1 MKRGLYIHIPFCKQ
15 KCLYCDFASYPGQE
29 SLLDDYLAALSHEAA
44 LNKEIACQT
53 LYVGGGTPSLLAVHQ
68 LQRLAKIIRKNFQP
82 VPAFLESTFEAN
94 PESLTPQKI
103 AVLRQL
109 GFNRLSMGLQSFH
122 DDELKT
128 LGRIH
133 TAAQFLQVY
142 AAAQAGGFENI
153 NVDLIAGLPGQT
165 LESFSSGLHRL
176 VDLHPQHLSVYGLQI
191 EEGTPFYTRGIVC
204 DDALMRQMLEHTHDF
219 LTAAGYHHYE
229 ISNYALPGYEAKHNT
244 LYWQS
249 AEYVGLGCAAA
260 SYRGGVRRQNTPVLK
275 DYIFDMLNGKS
286 PLVFS
291 EQLTGK
297 ARVGEGLL
305 LALRLLDGLYLSDE
319 QKEFFGPAI
328 EKHVQN
334 GLLTQDHKKV
344 KLSKEGLYLANEVFR
359 SFVAPFEDACM

>member
-1 MKRGLYIHIPFCKQ
+1 MKRGLYIHIPFCKK
-15 KCLYCDFASYPGQE
+15 KCNYCDFASFSGQE
-29 SLLDDYLAALSHEAA
+29 NLLDAYLGALKHEAA

-68 LQRLAKIIRKNFQP
+68 LQRLAKIIRQNFTP
-82 VPAFLESTFEAN
+82 VSAFQESTFEAN
-94 PESLTPQKI
+94 PESITPSKI
-103 AVLRQL
+103 VALREI
-109 GFNRLSMGLQSFH
+109 GFNRLSIGLQSFQEE
-122 DDELKT
+122 ELRL
-128 LGRIH
+128 LGRVH
-133 TAAQFLQVY
+133 TVEQFLQAY
-142 AAAQAGGFENI
+142 HAAQAGGFTNI

-165 LESFSSGLHRL
+165 LESFSSSLHRL

-191 EEGTPFYTRGIVC
+191 EEGTPFYTHGVVC

-219 LTAAGYHHYE
+219 LSAAGYHHYE
-229 ISNYALPGYEAKHNT
+229 ISNYALPGYESKHNT

-249 AEYVGLGCAAA
+249 GEYVGLGCAAA
-260 SYRGGVRRQNTPVLK
+260 AYRGGVRRQNTPVLK

-328 EKHVQN
+328 EKHIQN
-334 GLLTQDHKKV
+334 GLLTCTHKKV
-344 KLSKEGLYLANEVFR
+344 KLTTQGLYLANEVFR
-359 SFVAPFEDACM
+359 SFVAPFEDA